1 MHQFAMSLSVGV
13 RWVTT
18 LVVLLLVALPVLVW
32 GGVPGIRV
40 GPGGEL
46 ALWATL
52 VSPAIALLSWAIAPK
67 GLEIEG
73 GELRVLRRSWPAA
86 VFPLAGVE
94 QVAVLPPGALRL
106 AIRTFG
112 VGGLFGYYGWFYRK
126 GPFRLYATRR
136 DTLVE
141 IVVRGGRIVVSPD
154 DPARFVDALLRAAP
168 RASRGQPGEPGTPSA
183 STRS

>member
-1 MHQFAMSLSVGV
+1 MRQFSMTLSAGV

-18 LVVLLLVALPVLVW
+18 LVVLLLVALPLLVW
-32 GGVPGIRV
+32 GGVPGIRL
-40 GPGGEL
+40 GTGGEV

-52 VSPAIALLSWAIAPK
+52 ASPAIAVLAWAIAPK

-73 GELRVLRRSWPAA
+73 GDLRILRRAWPAA

-94 QVAVLPPGALRL
+94 QVAVLPPGALRF
-106 AIRTFG
+106 AVRTFG

-126 GPFRLYATRR
+126 GPFRLYATRT
-136 DTLVE
+136 DELVE
-141 IVVRGGRIVVSPD
+141 IVVRGARIVVSPD
-154 DPARFVDALLRAAP
+154 EPRRFVDALLGAAP
-168 RASRGQPGEPGTPSA
+168 RAVRGQPGEPGAASA

>member
-1 MHQFAMSLSVGV
+1 MRQFAMSLSGGV

-18 LVVLLLVALPVLVW
+18 LVVPLLVALPLLVW
-32 GGVPGIRV
+32 GGVPGIRF

-46 ALWATL
+46 ALWGSLA
-52 VSPAIALLSWAIAPK
+52 SPVIAVLAWAIAPK

-94 QVAVLPPGALRL
+94 QVTVLPPGALRF
-106 AIRTFG
+106 AVRTFG

-126 GPFRLYATRR
+126 GSFRLYATRTDR
-136 DTLVE
+136 LVE
-141 IVVRGGRIVVSPD
+141 VVVRGGRIVVSPD
-154 DPARFVDALLRAAP
+154 DPARFVDALLGAAP
-168 RASRGQPGEPGTPSA
+168 RAVRRQPGEAGAASA